1 MKKPESHLASPSHCE
16 KRQRLEGCFSS
27 KVSTQD
33 WEAGMVGC
41 CQPLSLL
48 CQPCSSPA
56 PSLPHSAAAKLEGQM
71 TAAGAVTTPG
81 KGASCPS
88 KTVLKS
94 HLVSA
99 GKGQAG
105 FATGRDK
112 LRIPS
117 DRVTASCTCFA
128 FSAPQQQ
135 LLTALS
141 PSAAFMVF
149 FFCFLVVFPHNTL
162 LGSWTHGQG

>member
-1 MKKPESHLASPSHCE
+1 MKKPESHLASLSHCE
-16 KRQRLEGCFSS
+16 QGQRSEGCFSS
-27 KVSTQD
+27 KASTQG

-41 CQPLSLL
+41 CQPRSLL

-56 PSLPHSAAAKLEGQM
+56 PSLPHSAAAKVEGQG
-71 TAAGAVTTPG
+71 TGAGAVTTPG

-88 KTVLKS
+88 KTGFKS
-94 HLVSA
+94 PLGSA

-105 FATGRDK
+105 FVTARDK
-112 LRIPS
+112 LRIPF
-117 DRVTASCTCFA
+117 DHGAASCACFA

-141 PSAAFMVF
+141 PPAAFRVF
-149 FFCFLVVFPHNTL
+149 FFCFLLLFPHNTL
-162 LGSWTHGQG
+162 PGSWTPGQG